1 MVDAVYESIN
11 GKKRKKGAIT
21 MKKLFIMVSLLMIS
35 AAAMAT
41 DQSFSTSLKLF
52 QPITITK
59 VQDMS
64 FVDTTLTGS
73 AFTVVV
79 LPADSGAATFNAQGG
94 KSRNIARSV
103 VESSIS
109 MSASGAVGNI
119 AVDTFALTGPTA
131 FDATGNATG
140 IKVGATAHVL
150 AASQDGNYTGTAT
163 LRVVYQ

>member
-1 MVDAVYESIN
+1 
-11 GKKRKKGAIT
+11 
-21 MKKLFIMVSLLMIS
+21 MKKLFIMISLVMIS
-35 AAAMAT
+35 VTAMAT

-59 VQDMS
+59 VQDL
-64 FVDTTLTGS
+64 FFPDTTLTGS

-79 LPADSGAATFNAQGG
+79 LPADSGAASFTAQGG
-94 KSRNIARSV
+94 KNRNITKSV
-103 VESSIS
+103 VESSIN
-109 MSASGAVGNI
+109 MSASGVVGNI

-131 FDATGNATG
+131 FDATGSITG